1 MRTVI
6 AASVDVVATVDQAW
20 TAVTDWPQQATWM
33 PLTHVDVV
41 VEGEGG
47 NGLGTRLRAVTG
59 IGRAAVVD
67 EMEIDRWE
75 PPYRCDVRHDGRVV
89 RGRGVFLVEPL
100 GTDRA
105 RVTWEEHL
113 DGLFARAGALVG
125 RRMLAVALQRFA
137 KTLSRA
143 R

>member
-1 MRTVI
+1 VRTVI
-6 AASVDVVATVDQAW
+6 AASVDVDATVDQAW
-20 TAVTDWPQQATWM
+20 AAVTDWRAQGTWM
-33 PLTHVDVV
+33 PLTRVDVISGV
-41 VEGEGG
+41 G

-59 IGRAAVVD
+59 VGRAAVVD

-89 RGRGVFLVEPL
+89 RGRGVFLVESL
-100 GTDRA
+100 AANRA

-113 DGLFARAGALVG
+113 DGPLARAGAVAG
-125 RRMLAVALQRFA
+125 RRVLSVALKRFA
-137 KTLSRA
+137 KTLPTA

>member
-6 AASVDVVATVDQAW
+6 AASVDVDVTAAQAW
-20 TAVTDWPQQATWM
+20 AAITDWAAQGAWM
-33 PLTHVDVV
+33 PLTTVEVV
-41 VEGEGG
+41 TQAAGS
-47 NGLGTRLRAVTG
+47 GTRLRAVTG
-59 IGRAAVVD
+59 VGRAAVVD

-75 PPYRCDVRHDGRVV
+75 PPRRCDVRHDGRVI

-100 GTDRA
+100 GDTRA

-113 DGLFARAGALVG
+113 DGLAARATAPAG
-125 RRMLAVALQRFA
+125 RRMLNVALRRFA
-137 KTLSRA
+137 ATLPAA